1 MGVERVADWT
11 AFALWLKNMSVA
23 RTLHHFPLDPAS
35 RQVRLALGEKR
46 LPFTDVQVRYW
57 ERPKELTQMNP
68 SGLIPV
74 LVEARE
80 SAGRL
85 VLCES
90 RAILDHLEETA
101 PEPALLSRDPA
112 ERAEARRLLTWFDRK
127 FEYEAGGYILHEK
140 MEKRLLGLGA
150 PELANLRQGREGLK
164 NHLHYIESLLET
176 REWLAG
182 KRLSLA
188 DFAGAAHLSVIDYF
202 GDVPW
207 KDFPGAKTWYMKLKS
222 RPCFRPL
229 LTDRWPGLTPAPHY
243 DDLDF

>member
-1 MGVERVADWT
+1 
-11 AFALWLKNMSVA
+11 MSVE
-23 RTLHHFPLDPAS
+23 RTLHHFPLDPGS

-46 LPFTDVQVRYW
+46 LPFQEVQVRYW
-57 ERPKELTQMNP
+57 ERPRELTDLNP
-68 SGLIPV
+68 SGLTPV
-74 LVEARE
+74 LVEVRDGA
-80 SAGRL
+80 RL

-101 PEPALLSRDPA
+101 GEPALLGREPQ
-112 ERAEARRLLTWFDRK
+112 ERAEARRLLQWFDRK
-127 FEYEAGGYILHEK
+127 FEFEAGGYILHEK

-150 PELANLRQGREGLK
+150 PELANLRQGREGLR
-164 NHLHYIESLLET
+164 NHLHYIDTLLQA

-188 DFAGAAHLSVIDYF
+188 DFAAASHLSVIDYF

-207 KDFPGAKTWYMKLKS
+207 ADFPAVKTWYMKLKS

-229 LTDRWPGLTPAPHY
+229 LLDRWPGLTPARHY